1 MVTYNTAFE
10 QRQYMAITL
19 KASKFYLENAAM
31 MALPLK
37 KTPIPHV
44 KKFRWIR
51 LTKPYIAAEDSLGG
65 APTAGS
71 LATGGLEA
79 EEFPEAGALADIQHG
94 YTDYDLASIM
104 MFLKV
109 KNSNIAQFVGSNL
122 IADKREAIIE
132 KFALDV
138 DNGTIRGIYDR
149 TGKVQIVNGYQG
161 QATSITN
168 LNGTDSNLE
177 TKGDIWKA
185 LNKMIDAIPLG
196 MRQVSPP
203 MELVMSEHI
212 YKVASEPDRVYLQ
225 DIEWDYIKK
234 YLMGDRALKSRK
246 INPDVK
252 ISNAMLD
259 PGDTIETHDRLALYV
274 PNSRWL
280 GRVVSRGFSKIGE
293 VRGMTSV
300 IQEYGWTGRCIIDNA
315 LAAGFSEQIVW
326 T

>member
-1 MVTYNTAFE
+1 
-10 QRQYMAITL
+10 MAISL
-19 KASKFYLENAAM
+19 KAAKFYLENAAM

-37 KTPIPHV
+37 KTPVPHV
-44 KKFRWIR
+44 KKFRWTR
-51 LTKPYIAAEDSLGG
+51 LTKPHIAAEDTLGG
-65 APTAGS
+65 GPTSGS

-79 EEFPEAGALADIQHG
+79 EEFPEDGPLADIQHG
-94 YTDYDLASIM
+94 YTDYDLASINM
-104 MFLKV
+104 MLKV
-109 KNSNIAQFVGSNL
+109 KNSNVPSFVGANL
-122 IADKREAIIE
+122 IADKKEAIIE

-149 TGKVQIVNGYQG
+149 TGKVQLVNGYQG
-161 QATSITN
+161 QATSVTN

-185 LNKMIDAIPLG
+185 LNKMIDTIPLG
-196 MRQVSPP
+196 MRQASPP

-212 YKVASEPDRVYLQ
+212 YKMASDPNRVYLK

-234 YLMGDRALKSRK
+234 YLMGEGSLKSRK

-259 PGDTIETHDRLALYV
+259 SGDTTGTHDRMALYV
-274 PNSRWL
+274 PNEKWIGKVVARSF
-280 GRVVSRGFSKIGE
+280 GRIGE
-293 VRGMTSV
+293 KRGMVSTTV
-300 IQEYGWTGRCIIDNA
+300 QYGWTGRCIIDNA
-315 LAAGFSEQIVW
+315 LAGMFTEQIVW

>member
-1 MVTYNTAFE
+1 
-10 QRQYMAITL
+10 MAISL
-19 KASKFYLENAAM
+19 KAAKFYLENAAM

-44 KKFRWIR
+44 KKFRWTR
-51 LTKPYIAAEDSLGG
+51 LTKPYIAAEDTLGG
-65 APTAGS
+65 GPTSGS
-71 LATGGLEA
+71 LATGGLQA
-79 EEFPEAGALADIQHG
+79 EEFPEDGPLADIQHG
-94 YTDYDLASIM
+94 YTDYTLASINM
-104 MFLKV
+104 MIKV
-109 KNSNIAQFVGSNL
+109 KNSNVPQFVGANL
-122 IADKREAIIE
+122 IADKKEAIME

-149 TGKVQIVNGYQG
+149 TGKVQIVDGYQG
-161 QATSITN
+161 QATSVTN

-185 LNKMIDAIPLG
+185 LNKMIDTIPLG

-212 YKVASEPDRVYLQ
+212 YKMASDPNRVYLK

-234 YLMGDRALKSRK
+234 YLMGEGSLKSRK

-252 ISNAMLD
+252 ISNAMLAS
-259 PGDTIETHDRLALYV
+259 GDTTGTHDRMALYV
-274 PNSRWL
+274 PNSKWI
-280 GRVVSRGFSKIGE
+280 GKVVSRSFGRIGE
-293 VRGMTSV
+293 KRGMVSTT
-300 IQEYGWTGRCIIDNA
+300 IQYGWTGRCIIDNA
-315 LAAGFSEQIVW
+315 LAGMFTEQIVW